1 MLDADFLRQGNLW
14 TCLCC
19 PTGCFEQDIH
29 HAIRHENTQKHRTET
44 THYTDELCAAQTA
57 ALNEP
62 HLQTNPLLDAIF
74 IASGLLLNPLGQD
87 PRQQSPPGSFNDEL
101 DGGIDM
107 EVDFGEL
114 NPPPPSMEDMHARIV
129 SSVSISLRHMVD
141 HGFNPS
147 AVDSDNGEGDVPEDE
162 DEFVVNMNAEDEL
175 EVILW
180 QLKQHGVHAVPSI
193 HQIKSVGHAIDGLCG
208 VEINCY
214 IGCLGHTYYMIS
226 LEFIVKMAFANPLVR
241 SVLEVYPE
249 DSGPKLEEIRQARC
263 WLEEHDARLL
273 TPMYCVEG
281 RIARDFYTDEP
292 TLLKNGMLCMPF
304 RSDCCDPTGCI
315 KLWVEPMMNPWRLK
329 ANGHRVVAYPVLLY
343 CDDTSGNRSKK
354 WNEHNTFLM
363 NAAGLPREHMQ
374 REYNLSFIC
383 TSNIAPPL
391 EMLEGIVE
399 QLELCQET
407 GIWAYDCSYHDI
419 ILVIISVLALLGDNP
434 MQSEFACHAG
444 LMSKFFCCCCWVKGK
459 DVADMLEVDGVKK
472 ETVQGMVSRITRF
485 MKVGA
490 ARTTAETQSISH
502 QMLEN
507 ASTLARQKENVDLQT
522 STGVKDTIL
531 HFFLDK
537 LEKAR
542 KSLSGHAARQATREA
557 YSRLPAN
564 TFSPVWRIRGL
575 NPHSDMPIEILH
587 VVLLGF
593 LKYFWPDAVECLSA
607 VNKATVEARL
617 SSLDVSGLGPNVAKP
632 HGHTLVHYA
641 GSLVGRD
648 FCLISQVA
656 VFVLYDML
664 ETKILDAWAAL
675 CVLVPLLWMP
685 TIDNLNNYMPK
696 FHLIL
701 HIVDH
706 IRRFGPAIT
715 FAMEVHESYN
725 SIIRGWSINSN
736 QMAPSHDIARR
747 AAGLLRLRHL
757 LSAGYF
763 EVETD
768 KSDGTTQ
775 TELIQAGVNPRIYGE
790 QPSIITRKL
799 GFPLSESFSHLG
811 M

>member
-1 MLDADFLRQGNLW
+1 MASLAYPEHFLRQGNLW
-14 TCLCC
+14 TCLRC

-44 THYTDELCAAQTA
+44 THYTDELRAAQTA

-74 IASGLLLNPLGQD
+74 IASGLPLNVPHPAPLPRHQQPLGQD

-114 NPPPPSMEDMHARIV
+114 NPPPPSMEDMHARVV
-129 SSVSISLRHMVD
+129 SSVSVSLRHMVD

-162 DEFVVNMNAEDEL
+162 DKFIVNVNAEDEL

-193 HQIKSVGHAIDGLCG
+193 HQIKSVGRAIDGLCG
-208 VEINCY
+208 VEINRY

-226 LEFIVKMAFANPLVR
+226 LEFIVKMAFVNPLVR

-249 DSGPKLEEIRQARC
+249 DSSPKLEEIRQARC

-273 TPMYCVEG
+273 TPMYHVEG
-281 RIARDFYTDEP
+281 RIVRDFYTDEP

-315 KLWVEPMMNPWRLK
+315 KLWVEPMTNPWRLK

-343 CDDTSGNRSKK
+343 CDDTS
-354 WNEHNTFLM
+354 
-363 NAAGLPREHMQ
+363 EHMQ

-399 QLELCQET
+399 QLESCQET
-407 GIWAYDCSYHDI
+407 GIWAYDCSYHNI

-444 LMSKFFCCCCWVKGK
+444 LMSKFFCRCCWVKGK
-459 DVADMLEVDGVKK
+459 DVADMLEVGGVKK

-485 MKVGA
+485 MKV
-490 ARTTAETQSISH
+490 AETQSISRRI
-502 QMLEN
+502 LEN

-531 HFFLDK
+531 RFFLDK

-542 KSLSGHAARQATREA
+542 KSLT
-557 YSRLPAN
+557 
-564 TFSPVWRIRGL
+564 
-575 NPHSDMPIEILH
+575 
-587 VVLLGF
+587 
-593 LKYFWPDAVECLSA
+593 
-607 VNKATVEARL
+607 RL

-632 HGHTLVHYA
+632 RSHTLVHYA

-648 FCLISQVA
+648 FRLISQVA

-675 CVLVPLLWMP
+675 CALVPLLWMP
-685 TIDNLNNYMPK
+685 TIDNLDNYMSMSRTTVSFVAGPSIQIGWHLHVILHDVLLAYSACSTYSVVDTSSVGK
-696 FHLIL
+696 SLFPTVILLHLI
-701 HIVDH
+701 
-706 IRRFGPAIT
+706 RSRYSMFKTT
-715 FAMEVHESYN
+715 F
-725 SIIRGWSINSN
+725 
-736 QMAPSHDIARR
+736 
-747 AAGLLRLRHL
+747 
-757 LSAGYF
+757 
-763 EVETD
+763 
-768 KSDGTTQ
+768 
-775 TELIQAGVNPRIYGE
+775 
-790 QPSIITRKL
+790 
-799 GFPLSESFSHLG
+799 
-811 M
+811 

>member
-1 MLDADFLRQGNLW
+1 MDNLHNVHCQKCYRMQTTVWVYRKRPTSYALAHDLAMFIIFCASHSLTLPTTHAHNLDKSSMASLAYPEHFLRQGNLW
-14 TCLCC
+14 TCLRC

-29 HAIRHENTQKHRTET
+29 HAIRHENTQKHRTEM

-74 IASGLLLNPLGQD
+74 IASGLPLN
-87 PRQQSPPGSFNDEL
+87 
-101 DGGIDM
+101 
-107 EVDFGEL
+107 VDFGEL
-114 NPPPPSMEDMHARIV
+114 NPPPPSMEDMHARVV
-129 SSVSISLRHMVD
+129 SSVSVSLRHMVD

-162 DEFVVNMNAEDEL
+162 DEFVVNVNAEDEL

-193 HQIKSVGHAIDGLCG
+193 HQIKSVGRAIDGLCG
-208 VEINCY
+208 VEINRY

-273 TPMYCVEG
+273 TPMYRVEG

-292 TLLKNGMLCMPF
+292 TLLKNGMLCMP
-304 RSDCCDPTGCI
+304 SDCCDPTGCI
-315 KLWVEPMMNPWRLK
+315 KLWVEPMTNPWRLK

-399 QLELCQET
+399 QLESCQET

-444 LMSKFFCCCCWVKGK
+444 LMSKFFCRCCWVKGK
-459 DVADMLEVDGVKK
+459 DVADMLEVGGVKK

-490 ARTTAETQSISH
+490 ARTTAETQSISR

-531 HFFLDK
+531 RFFLDK

-542 KSLSGHAARQATREA
+542 KSLS
-557 YSRLPAN
+557 
-564 TFSPVWRIRGL
+564 L
-575 NPHSDMPIEILH
+575 NPHSDTPIEILH

-593 LKYFWPDAVECLSA
+593 LKYFWRDAVERLSA
-607 VNKATVEARL
+607 VNKAIVEARL

-632 HGHTLVHYA
+632 RGHTLVHYA

-648 FCLISQVA
+648 FRLISQVA

-685 TIDNLNNYMPK
+685 TIDNLDNYMIWPCN
-696 FHLIL
+696 
-701 HIVDH
+701 HICH
-706 IRRFGPAIT
+706 GSP
-715 FAMEVHESYN
+715 
-725 SIIRGWSINSN
+725 
-736 QMAPSHDIARR
+736 
-747 AAGLLRLRHL
+747 
-757 LSAGYF
+757 
-763 EVETD
+763 
-768 KSDGTTQ
+768 
-775 TELIQAGVNPRIYGE
+775 
-790 QPSIITRKL
+790 
-799 GFPLSESFSHLG
+799 
-811 M
+811 